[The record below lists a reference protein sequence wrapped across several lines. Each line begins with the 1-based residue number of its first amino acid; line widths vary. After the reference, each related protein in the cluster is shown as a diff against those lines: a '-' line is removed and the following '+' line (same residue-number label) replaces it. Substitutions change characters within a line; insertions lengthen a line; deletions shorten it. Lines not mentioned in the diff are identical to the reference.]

1 MGLRELL
8 GNDISGLDF
17 NSDLTQVEP
26 WASYIYNHVDLP
38 RMRQGGMGG
47 QVTWQWFNS
56 AGSVFVKLW
65 PLLTVLVLICQL
77 PVCPQG
83 RRSAVH
89 GAE

>member
-47 QVTWQWFNS
+47 QVITMYKHLRIMHF
-56 AGSVFVKLW
+56 
-65 PLLTVLVLICQL
+65 
-77 PVCPQG
+77 
-83 RRSAVH
+83 H
-89 GAE
+89 

>member
-17 NSDLTQVEP
+17 NSDLTKVEP

-47 QVTWQWFNS
+47 QV
-56 AGSVFVKLW
+56 L
-65 PLLTVLVLICQL
+65 
-77 PVCPQG
+77 
-83 RRSAVH
+83 
-89 GAE
+89 